1 MHAFCLPWGF
11 QNHRMMKTWMMTLG
25 LMTLASTMVAQD
37 SRLSGKE
44 GADQGGVYR
53 SALLASEFYGTL
65 VAFTQANNELV
76 RFNVDDI
83 VLRMTRDQDF
93 LKAVEELRTYR
104 FESTSQALNVLASHG
119 WVLRSTMVLRGRNGD
134 ERHYV
139 MARPTE
145 LMMPVSPWLERRA
158 GAGAGQR

>member
-1 MHAFCLPWGF
+1 
-11 QNHRMMKTWMMTLG
+11 
-25 LMTLASTMVAQD
+25 
-37 SRLSGKE
+37 
-44 GADQGGVYR
+44 
-53 SALLASEFYGTL
+53 
-65 VAFTQANNELV
+65 
-76 RFNVDDI
+76 
-83 VLRMTRDQDF
+83 
-93 LKAVEELRTYR
+93 LKAVEELRKYR

-134 ERHYV
+134 EQHYV